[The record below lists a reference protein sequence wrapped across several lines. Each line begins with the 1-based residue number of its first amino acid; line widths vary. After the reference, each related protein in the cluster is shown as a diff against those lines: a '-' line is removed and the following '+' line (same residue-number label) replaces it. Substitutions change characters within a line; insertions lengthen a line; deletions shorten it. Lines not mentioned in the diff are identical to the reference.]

1 MGCPI
6 PYQHLFTNFHWS
18 YALAMTGKKKG
29 FEPLNWGGQPA
40 RSAQFFDMF
49 SICLI
54 CQVLTGIF
62 SVRKTEM
69 IRQKNLW
76 LRDITILL
84 GLDFEFESVAQVF
97 GLTRN
102 WKNTYLNWSHWA
114 RVQTMLILWLD
125 WGKRASMF
133 IFLVVDSWQSIYREV
148 YLRLLEFTNR
158 IVGKLMSLIFE
169 SLYLDCFSKLAKG
182 ERLASMCLRNNSIVK
197 LCFIKTF

>member
-1 MGCPI
+1 
-6 PYQHLFTNFHWS
+6 
-18 YALAMTGKKKG
+18 
-29 FEPLNWGGQPA
+29 
-40 RSAQFFDMF
+40 
-49 SICLI
+49 
-54 CQVLTGIF
+54 
-62 SVRKTEM
+62 M

-125 WGKRASMF
+125 WGKRASLF
-133 IFLVVDSWQSIYREV
+133 IYLVVDSWQSIYREV

-182 ERLASMCLRNNSIVK
+182 ERLASMCLRNSSIFK
-197 LCFIKTF
+197 IKFYKNILAEKSPLFVHKFHGHFFLTAIHICKSDRFLTWRHCYFREECLK